1 MKTHDIA
8 AIPGD
13 GIGTEV
19 IAAGIR
25 VLESLAKRSRPH
37 LATPEREL
45 PSRICTRAG
54 GGASALP
61 IDSGLPARR
70 VSLRMRGA

>member
-1 MKTHDIA
+1 MKAYKIA
-8 AIPGD
+8 VIPGN

-19 IAAGIR
+19 IAAGMQ
-25 VLESLAKRSRPH
+25 VRSRPH

-45 PSRICTRAG
+45 PSRFGTRAG
-54 GGASALP
+54 CGTSPLP